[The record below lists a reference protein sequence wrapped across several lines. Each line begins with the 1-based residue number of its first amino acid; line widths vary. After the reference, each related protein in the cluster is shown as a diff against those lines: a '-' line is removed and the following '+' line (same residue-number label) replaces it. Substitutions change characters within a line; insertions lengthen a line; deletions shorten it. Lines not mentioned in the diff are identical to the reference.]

1 MAADTSAPLIAV
13 TGPSRGG
20 LAPRL
25 LVTLGLRLAGARVL
39 ALSPRQTRL
48 DLQLDQVDGV
58 VVTGGHD
65 VDPVLYAA
73 APEVKPRYDPARDA
87 LESAVIDRA
96 LALGLPLLGI
106 CRGAQLLNV
115 RLGGSLFQELR
126 SRRRHTSNRWT
137 ILPLKTLRLERGTR
151 LHRLF
156 RRSRTR
162 INSLHNQGIDR
173 LGDGLVVAG
182 RDLDDIVQ
190 AVEMPT
196 RPFVIGVQW
205 HPEFLLYQGHQRRLF
220 RILVRQ
226 ARRHRSRRLP
236 SR

>member
-1 MAADTSAPLIAV
+1 MAANKPSPLILV
-13 TGPSRGG
+13 TGPTRGG

-25 LVTLGLRLAGARVL
+25 LVTIGLRLAGARVL
-39 ALSPRQTRL
+39 VLTPRRPWSAL
-48 DLQLDQVDGV
+48 DLEQVDGV

-65 VDPVLYAA
+65 IDPVLYAD
-73 APEVKPRYDPARDA
+73 APQVKPNVDPERDA

-126 SRRRHTSNRWT
+126 SRRRRTSNRWT
-137 ILPLKTLRLERGTR
+137 ILPLKTLQLEPRSRLQ
-151 LHRLF
+151 RLF
-156 RRSRTR
+156 RRPRLS

-173 LGDGLVVAG
+173 LGGGLIVVG

-190 AVEMPT
+190 AVEMPA
-196 RPFVIGVQW
+196 RPFVVGVQW
-205 HPEFLLYQGHQRRLF
+205 HPEFLLYQRRQRQLF
-220 RILVRQ
+220 RLLVHR
-226 ARRHRSRRLP
+226 ARRYRAGRAQA
-236 SR
+236 

>member
-1 MAADTSAPLIAV
+1 VLTL
-13 TGPSRGG
+13 T
-20 LAPRL
+20 PR
-25 LVTLGLRLAGARVL
+25 R
-39 ALSPRQTRL
+39 PRSDL
-48 DLQLDQVDGV
+48 DLDRVDGV

-73 APEVKPRYDPARDA
+73 APEVKPKYDPARDA

-96 LALGLPLLGI
+96 LAIGLPLLGI

-126 SRRRHTSNRWT
+126 SRRRHTCNRWT
-137 ILPLKTLRLERGTR
+137 ILPLKTLRLEPGTR

-156 RRSRTR
+156 RRPRAR

-196 RPFVIGVQW
+196 RPFVLGVQW
-205 HPEFLLYQGHQRRLF
+205 HPEFLFYQAKQRRLF
-220 RILVRQ
+220 RGLVKQ
-226 ARRHRSRRLP
+226 ARQHRASRG
-236 SR
+236 SS

>member
-1 MAADTSAPLIAV
+1 MATDTPVPLIAV

-39 ALSPRQTRL
+39 TLTPRRPRSDL
-48 DLQLDQVDGV
+48 DLDRVDGV

-73 APEVKPRYDPARDA
+73 APEVKPKYDPARDA

-96 LALGLPLLGI
+96 LAIGLPLLGI

-137 ILPLKTLRLERGTR
+137 ILPLKTVRLEPGTR

-156 RRSRTR
+156 RRPRAR

-196 RPFVIGVQW
+196 RPFVLGVQW
-205 HPEFLLYQGHQRRLF
+205 HPEFLFYQAKQRRLF
-220 RILVRQ
+220 RGLVKQ
-226 ARRHRSRRLP
+226 ARQHRASRG
-236 SR
+236 SS